1 MEDCDSY
8 REAEPDRVC
17 FVHDVPVWL
26 EALLDGERGVV
37 GPFDYS

>member
-1 MEDCDSY
+1 MEDCDSD
-8 REAEPDRVC
+8 REAKSDRVC

-37 GPFDYS
+37 GLFDYS